1 MPQTK
6 SESEPMVSISSEV
19 GAARCLHVFDMDG
32 TLLRSTATIELA
44 RHLGQLEGGQE
55 IEELWFEGKITDTEF
70 WLRLLDMCKGA
81 SGADIDEAF
90 DNAPWMAGIAETFA
104 DIRSRGEAVIVISQS
119 PAFFVRGLERWGA
132 HETYGSAV
140 ELGRPLS
147 DSATLLSETKVKI
160 TESALAI
167 RNLSAQQCVAY
178 GDSSSDLGLF
188 ATLPHTVAVNP
199 TPELEA
205 LAATRYV
212 GTDIREAYSLG
223 RQLIAKPDREYVT

>member
-1 MPQTK
+1 
-6 SESEPMVSISSEV
+6 
-19 GAARCLHVFDMDG
+19 MDG

-44 RHLGQLEGGQE
+44 RQLGQLEGGQE
-55 IEELWFEGKITDTEF
+55 IENLWFEGKITDNEF
-70 WLRLLDMCKGA
+70 WLRLLDMCDGA
-81 SGADIDEAF
+81 SDADLDEAF
-90 DNAPWMAGIAETFA
+90 NNAPWMTGIAETFA

-140 ELGRPLS
+140 ELGLPLS
-147 DSATLLSETKVKI
+147 ESATLLAETKVTI
-160 TESALAI
+160 TEAALAI
-167 RNLSAQQCVAY
+167 RNLSVQQCVAY

-199 TPELEA
+199 APALEA
-205 LAATRYV
+205 LASTRYV

-223 RQLIAKPDREYVT
+223 RQLIASRTESK

>member
-1 MPQTK
+1 MHLPK
-6 SESEPMVSISSEV
+6 SRSESTVSNSSEE

-44 RHLGQLEGGQE
+44 RSLGHLEGGQE

-70 WLRLLDMCKGA
+70 WLRLLDMCKDA
-81 SGADIDEAF
+81 SAADIDEAF
-90 DNAPWMAGIAETFA
+90 HNAPWMAGIVETFA

-119 PAFFVRGLERWGA
+119 PAFFVRLLERWGA

-140 ELGRPLS
+140 ELGLPLS
-147 DSATLLSETKVKI
+147 ESATLLAETKVAI
-160 TESALAI
+160 TESALAT

-188 ATLPHTVAVNP
+188 ASLPHTVAVNP

-223 RQLIAKPDREYVT
+223 RQLIAKSNREYVT

>member
-1 MPQTK
+1 
-6 SESEPMVSISSEV
+6 
-19 GAARCLHVFDMDG
+19 MDG

-55 IEELWFEGKITDTEF
+55 IEERWFEGKITDTEF
-70 WLRLLDMCKGA
+70 WLRLLDMCEGA
-81 SGADIDEAF
+81 SAADIDEAF
-90 DNAPWMAGIAETFA
+90 HNAPWMTGIEETFA

-140 ELGRPLS
+140 ELGLPLS
-147 DSATLLSETKVKI
+147 ESATLLAETKVAI

-199 TPELEA
+199 TPKLDA

-223 RQLIAKPDREYVT
+223 RQLIDKPNRD

>member
-1 MPQTK
+1 LPQTK
-6 SESEPMVSISSEV
+6 SGTEPAVSIPGEV

-55 IEELWFEGKITDTEF
+55 IEELWFEGKITDTDF

-81 SGADIDEAF
+81 TAADIDEAF

-119 PAFFVRGLERWGA
+119 PAFFVRGLQRWGA

-140 ELGRPLS
+140 ELGLPLS
-147 DSATLLSETKVKI
+147 DFATLLGETKVTI

-167 RNLSAQQCVAY
+167 RNLSAQECVAY
-178 GDSSSDLGLF
+178 GDSSSDLSLF
-188 ATLPHTVAVNP
+188 ATLPHTVGVNP
-199 TPELEA
+199 TPELGA
-205 LAATRYV
+205 LAATQYV

-223 RQLIAKPDREYVT
+223 RQLIAKSDREYVT

>member
-1 MPQTK
+1 MPPTK
-6 SESEPMVSISSEV
+6 SESEPMVNDSSEV
-19 GAARCLHVFDMDG
+19 GAARGLHVFDMDG

-44 RHLGQLEGGQE
+44 RHLGHLEGGQE

-70 WLRLLDMCKGA
+70 WLRLLDMCQGA
-81 SGADIDEAF
+81 TAADIDEAF
-90 DNAPWMAGIAETFA
+90 DNSPWMAGIAETFA

-132 HETYGSAV
+132 HETYGSDV
-140 ELGRPLS
+140 ELGLPLS
-147 DSATLLSETKVKI
+147 ESATLLAETKVAI

-199 TPELEA
+199 TPALEA

-212 GTDIREAYSLG
+212 GVDIREAYALG
-223 RQLIAKPDREYVT
+223 RQLISRTESM